1 MAVSVD
7 SPPEPT
13 AQRSDSASSLQAGSE
28 DALPLSS
35 VAEAAQDVGH
45 QGREAELIVTAF
57 RTLVLLLALTAP
69 RILGVT
75 GSYDM
80 PEIWLAGLA
89 GVYNIIAG
97 LSYLHPGRYG
107 MRRGLMVAMDM
118 MLITLWIRV
127 SGQWELFPFYFLVVV
142 VAAMWFQVLGGAL
155 AAAFCNFLFLFM
167 WARAAGDPDLLQA
180 PVFTTSMALGTLLL
194 FLVGTLVGY
203 IAEIQDRERE
213 QRLEN
218 QLLVANYQREID
230 ISSQLQPL
238 LLSGHQRLA
247 PALEIGVGTKPARK
261 LGGGDY
267 VDAIA
272 LSKSKTL
279 LCIADVS
286 GKSVRA
292 QARLPLLKYSLR
304 ALAPLYPEPAELVTR
319 LNQTLAPDL
328 QSELY
333 IAFCCVLIDTKAK
346 VLRWCNAGHIAP
358 LLVRRKDGDSSVFP
372 LETLGPPLGI
382 FPETEY
388 PSRQKSWDETSRL
401 LLYTDG
407 LSDALS
413 YNNTEDGEAQVQRLG
428 LRLVQDTERS
438 AHEAAEEFIDLA
450 KAALEASEEFP
461 ERLRMG
467 IAERLSALRPAAFLD
482 ETSLQE
488 RPAPPR
494 TKNLRDDITVV
505 VVRAKPKS
513 RNQKPE

>member
-7 SPPEPT
+7 PTSEPT
-13 AQRSDSASSLQAGSE
+13 SQHPEAISSPQTDSESFSQGGDTAGTAL
-28 DALPLSS
+28 DA
-35 VAEAAQDVGH
+35 VH

-57 RTLVLLLALTAP
+57 RTFVLLLALTAP
-69 RILGVT
+69 RMLGLT

-89 GVYNIIAG
+89 GTYNIIAG

-155 AAAFCNFLFLFM
+155 AAALCNFFFLFM
-167 WARAAGDPDLLQA
+167 WARAAGEPDLLQA

-230 ISSQLQPL
+230 LSSQLQPL
-238 LLSGHQRLA
+238 LLTDHQRTA
-247 PALEIGVGTKPARK
+247 AALDIGVAVKSARE

-272 LSKSKTL
+272 LSKSRTL
-279 LCIADVS
+279 ICIADVS

-304 ALAPLYPEPAELVTR
+304 ALAPLYPDPAELVIR

-328 QSELY
+328 QPELY
-333 IAFCCVLIDTKAK
+333 IAFCCVVVDVKAK
-346 VLRWCNAGHIAP
+346 VLRWCNAGHMAP
-358 LLVRRKDGDSSVFP
+358 LLIEEKNGISCVFP
-372 LETLGPPLGI
+372 LETSGPPLGL

-388 PSRQKSWDETSRL
+388 SGQQKKWDRKSQL

-413 YNNTEDGEAQVQRLG
+413 YNNTEDGEAQVHRLG
-428 LRLVQDTERS
+428 LRLAQETERS
-438 AHEAAEEFIDLA
+438 VHEVAEDFIDLA
-450 KAALEASEEFP
+450 SAALEASDEFP

-467 IAERLSALRPAAFLD
+467 IAERLSALRSPLSPESPA
-482 ETSLQE
+482 EQ
-488 RPAPPR
+488 PR
-494 TKNLRDDITVV
+494 SNHRDDITVV
-505 VVRAKPKS
+505 VVRAKG
-513 RNQKPE
+513 ETAT